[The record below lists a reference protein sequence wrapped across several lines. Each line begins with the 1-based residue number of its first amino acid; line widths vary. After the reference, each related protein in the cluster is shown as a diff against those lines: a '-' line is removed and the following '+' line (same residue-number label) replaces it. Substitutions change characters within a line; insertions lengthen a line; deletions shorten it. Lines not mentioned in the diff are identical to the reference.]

1 MFNSQPISESL
12 SRIVKTI
19 SIIVGISV
27 GSGFLLSCIKLKQ
40 ILEELKSIS
49 IQFFTYA
56 FFFKKRKNCGS
67 NPRRITKNVNLCS
80 YGGFAHRVESRFAQ
94 VDFHA

>member
-1 MFNSQPISESL
+1 MFNSQPISDSL
-12 SRIVKTI
+12 SCIVKTI
-19 SIIVGISV
+19 SIVVGISV

-40 ILEELKSIS
+40 ILEELKSVS

-56 FFFKKRKNCGS
+56 LFFSRKNCGS
-67 NPRRITKNVNLCS
+67 NPQRITKNVNLCS